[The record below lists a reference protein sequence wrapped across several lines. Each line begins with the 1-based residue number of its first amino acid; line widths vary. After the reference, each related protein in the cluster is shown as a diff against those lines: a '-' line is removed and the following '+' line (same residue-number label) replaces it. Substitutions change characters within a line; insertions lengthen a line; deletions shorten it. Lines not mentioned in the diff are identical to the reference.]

1 MEGKLRVLVVDDDA
15 TYREVARELIEELG
29 HECVEADDGQKAVE
43 LYRRVKPDGVLMDIM
58 MPVMDGIEAF
68 AVILTEDPE
77 AQVLFSSSLD
87 AFPEGAPCEIPD
99 GLQIRRKP
107 WTLETMRE
115 ILKTLQPRPAQ
126 QQVG

>member
-1 MEGKLRVLVVDDDA
+1 MKAKLCLLLVDDDA
-15 TYREVARELIEELG
+15 TYREVAKELIAELG
-29 HECVEADDGQKAVE
+29 HDCVEADDGQKAVE

-58 MPVMDGIEAF
+58 MPVMGGIEAF
-68 AVILTEDPE
+68 AVILTEDSE
-77 AQVLFSSSLD
+77 AQVLFTSSLD

-99 GLQIRRKP
+99 GLQIHRKP

-115 ILKTLQPRPAQ
+115 LLKALVPRPAE